1 MTHCAS
7 LVPCSI
13 VFSIIYREP
22 YVRERLS
29 YANFYENF
37 GEIKIQ
43 EGLCTKC
50 LLIMHQ
56 HMKIKKE
63 LNIGE
68 WQSFTPVYSQKQSFC
83 SVTTACPML
92 MGRILFLS
100 NKQLSKSL

>member
-1 MTHCAS
+1 M
-7 LVPCSI
+7 
-13 VFSIIYREP
+13 
-22 YVRERLS
+22 
-29 YANFYENF
+29 NFYENF

-56 HMKIKKE
+56 YMKIKKE
-63 LNIGE
+63 LNIGK